1 MGKAEFM
8 TPKYIA
14 NKMKAKGLQ
23 RLRWYCQMC
32 QKQCRDENGFKCHC
46 MSESHQR
53 QMALFAEDPEKHMNL
68 FSQEFQDEFV
78 KLLSRRFSTQR
89 VAANHVYQ
97 ELIADRNHLHM
108 NATRW
113 DTLTEFVKHLGREGI
128 AHVDETPRGWFVA
141 WIDNSPEALKRLAAI
156 QKKERAAMDDEEREQ
171 RLLEQ
176 QIARAQNESA
186 SATTT
191 STTAASTES
200 FTRLQRGETDE
211 KIKLSLSLKSS
222 GTNSP
227 ANNNT
232 CQPGLIPAELAA
244 TNSTNGSDGLKK
256 PTIAPSPTVQPL
268 EPTKPR
274 TGFGQKTKQFKKP
287 VLKKGGLKALMAP
300 SSNSFVKA
308 PSSSPGANTAALV
321 PSTSHQSSAALATG
335 RQVPNVPAKRK
346 SALDTIMTNE
356 LNRKSA
362 KST

>member
-53 QMALFAEDPEKHMNL
+53 QMALFAEDPEKHMNM

-156 QKKERAAMDDEEREQ
+156 QKKERAAMDDEQREQ

-186 SATTT
+186 LAATNP
-191 STTAASTES
+191 AAGPTEK
-200 FTRLQRGETDE
+200 FTGLQRGETDE
-211 KIKLSLSLKSS
+211 KIKLSLSFKA
-222 GTNSP
+222 NSNP
-227 ANNNT
+227 SAPISE
-232 CQPGLIPAELAA
+232 PGELAA
-244 TNSTNGSDGLKK
+244 TEATSSDDQNES
-256 PTIAPSPTVQPL
+256 TIAQPSPPAQPL
-268 EPTKPR
+268 ETVKPR
-274 TGFGQKTKQFKKP
+274 TGFGQKSKLFKKP

-300 SSNSFVKA
+300 SSSSIVKA
-308 PSSSPGANTAALV
+308 SPSPGANPVALTSSTAYR
-321 PSTSHQSSAALATG
+321 PSTALASG
-335 RQVPNVPAKRK
+335 RQASNVPAKRK
-346 SALDTIMTNE
+346 SALDTIMKNE
-356 LNRKSA
+356 LSRKSA
-362 KST
+362 RPT